1 MTGKPDTVKDYFE
14 RINKVLLYINNH
26 IDEKMDLERLAEVSN
41 FSTFHFHRIM
51 KAYLNEPLWSYIVRL
66 RLDTGAW
73 LLKMSEKPI
82 NDIAYSIGYE
92 TPSSFNKAFKKR
104 FNVTPKE
111 FREDKGFFNAD
122 GTYNL
127 PKHEQEC
134 INMKPKIKH
143 IKDKDII
150 YVQVKGLYSE
160 KIGDGWSKLGTFMIE
175 NKIWSF
181 HTEFL
186 GLGYDS
192 PQITERENCRYEA
205 AITVRKPV
213 KPYGE
218 IGFKTLKGGKHAIFK
233 YKGPY
238 ENFDK
243 VYGEIFYN
251 WYPKSGEILRNAPSY
266 ERYLTNPMKVK
277 PENNITEIYIP
288 IE

>member
-26 IDEKMDLERLAEVSN
+26 MEEKMDLDKLAEVSN

-66 RLDTGAW
+66 RLDTAAR

-104 FNVTPKE
+104 FDVAPKE
-111 FREDKGFFNAD
+111 FRESKGFFNAD
-122 GTYNL
+122 GTFIKPALNMTHLNL
-127 PKHEQEC
+127 
-134 INMKPKIKH
+134 KPKIKNV
-143 IKDKDII
+143 KDRDII
-150 YVQVKGLYSE
+150 YIQVTGLYSE
-160 KIGDGWSKLGTFMIE
+160 KIGDGWAKVCHFASK
-175 NKIWSF
+175 NKLWGF
-181 HTEFL
+181 NTEFL

-205 AITVRKPV
+205 CLTVRKPV
-213 KPYGE
+213 KPEGE
-218 IGFKTLKGGKHAIFK
+218 IGFKTLKEGRYAIFR
-233 YKGPY
+233 YKGSY

-243 VYGEIFYN
+243 VYAEILN
-251 WYPKSGEILRNAPSY
+251 VWYPKSGETLRNVPSY
-266 ERYLTNPMKVK
+266 ERYLNNPDKVK
-277 PENNITEIYIP
+277 PENYLTEIYIP